1 MLRPFFLGH
10 RAAMGKTFRLYFL
23 TVVSGILLSGCAL
36 SAGSGT
42 TAEEHLARADILT
55 SQRDY
60 QGAAE
65 AVGRAS
71 RQRPGEIALYLRQ
84 GELLEASGQP
94 EAARKVYLRGLDEDR
109 ADLGEKKEL
118 HYRLLLLLTLKLADA
133 EAAWPLL
140 AQLPAGSPRH
150 LDAQGLL
157 AYAGGRYQEALLLFE
172 QARETSTEQDLRA
185 RALYHTALAYAR
197 AGDPDLARLALFHAV
212 NQAQSLGVR
221 KDIERFFSRLQTPN
235 P

>member
-10 RAAMGKTFRLYFL
+10 RAAMGKTFRIYFPA
-23 TVVSGILLSGCAL
+23 VVAGLLLSGCAL
-36 SAGSGT
+36 ISGPGT
-42 TAEEHLARADILT
+42 TAEEHLARADALT
-55 SQRDY
+55 AQRDY

-71 RQRPGEIALYLRQ
+71 RQRPGGIALYLRQ
-84 GELLEASGQP
+84 GELLEAAGQP
-94 EAARKVYLRGLDEDR
+94 SAARKVYLRGLDEER
-109 ADLGEKKEL
+109 ADPGEKKEL

-133 EAAWPLL
+133 EAARPLL

-150 LDAQGLL
+150 LDAQGVL
-157 AYAGGRYQEALLLFE
+157 AYVGGRYQEALLLFE
-172 QARETSTEQDLRA
+172 QARETTAEQDLRA
-185 RALYHTALAYAR
+185 RALYHSALAYAR
-197 AGDPDLARLALFHAV
+197 AGDADLARLALFHAV

-221 KDIERFFSRLQTPN
+221 KDIELFFSRLQAPN